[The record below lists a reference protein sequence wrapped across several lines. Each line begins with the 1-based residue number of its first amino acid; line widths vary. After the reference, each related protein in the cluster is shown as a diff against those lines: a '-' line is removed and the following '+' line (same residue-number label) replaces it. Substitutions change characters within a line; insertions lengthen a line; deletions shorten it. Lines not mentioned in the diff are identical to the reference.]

1 MVASCFLALISPS
14 FSLKRKITALLQWE
28 IKSFPIS
35 CFPFE
40 SSQINSLSLS
50 LSSSLSLPLCLFL
63 VGRLNWWT
71 TTGKL
76 PRLEPLA
83 TSGDGNC
90 LLHAASLYMW
100 GLHDR
105 QLILRTSLHR
115 QLTSSRESERIRRR
129 WRYQTQLRNNE
140 AGGLTFSEEE
150 WDFEWGEI
158 IRIATNQPRR
168 QPTTASLRR
177 YSSLRFS
184 YESLEEIH
192 IFALAHVLRR
202 PVIVIADNAIK
213 NLSGED
219 LAPIYFGG
227 IYLPL
232 EINATACSKTPVVL
246 AYDASHFSPLVARRD
261 TLTQQPRMGGRFS
274 RLSSRT
280 ETVIPLVSPTGS
292 LLPVQFIIDPKNRQ
306 VAEKWG
312 EMKYSPGEFPDEI
325 VHILDHYLKIR
336 WIQLNVSSVS
346 QSTDQDYDHLFP
358 VEVPKVRF
366 PAAVIF
372 QDSQPIYQKELIEK
386 YLENIRER
394 YAEEKE
400 KLAERERERERRLQE
415 VPVPCEGAGCD
426 MFGKGATNNLC
437 SRCYQKWQKAKAGG
451 WKETEE
457 EVEGER
463 ESQAQLKS
471 PEIVLEVEVEN
482 GSDHQF
488 NASYPP
494 PLNRPPPYRP
504 PPSLPPK
511 GVPPKQ
517 LPPVQSPPKQFSNKA
532 LPPIQP
538 PPSHPPPVYSASAS
552 SHQYID
558 SDDDLHREK
567 HQRYEQHQLQNK
579 STTFPVS
586 SSQPQT
592 ESKSD
597 KKSSPNRSVANTT
610 SPSDNSTTANGSKSK
625 PKTSPAHSVEVSG
638 KDKPWTK
645 KFNLFTNISPFS
657 KPTATKSGSGY
668 TRDSIQPI
676 KLAEGGGTR
685 PSTLA
690 SGSQRIKCVNS
701 GCEFFGCAEKN
712 GYCSSCFKQ
721 IEQHGPVVA
730 V

>member
-1 MVASCFLALISPS
+1 
-14 FSLKRKITALLQWE
+14 
-28 IKSFPIS
+28 
-35 CFPFE
+35 
-40 SSQINSLSLS
+40 
-50 LSSSLSLPLCLFL
+50 
-63 VGRLNWWT
+63 
-71 TTGKL
+71 
-76 PRLEPLA
+76 
-83 TSGDGNC
+83 
-90 LLHAASLYMW
+90 MW
-100 GLHDR
+100 GIHDR
-105 QLILRTSLHR
+105 ELILRTALHR
-115 QLTSSRESERIRRR
+115 LLTTSRESERIRRR

-202 PVIVIADNAIK
+202 PIIVIADSAIK

-232 EINATACSKTPVVL
+232 EITATACSKTPVVL

-261 TLTQQPRMGGRFS
+261 TLKENPRVSGRFS

-280 ETVIPLVSPTGS
+280 ETVIPLVSPMGT
-292 LLPVQFIIDPKNRQ
+292 LLPVQFIIDPRNRQ

-325 VHILDHYLKIR
+325 VHLLDHYLKIR
-336 WIQLNVSSVS
+336 WIQLNVTSVAS

-366 PAAVIF
+366 PAAVIS
-372 QDSQPIYQKELIEK
+372 QEAQPIYQKELIEK

-400 KLAERERERERRLQE
+400 RLAERERERERRLQE
-415 VPVPCEGAGCD
+415 IPVPCEGAGCD

-437 SRCYQKWQKAKAGG
+437 SKCYQKWQNAKAGVHV
-451 WKETEE
+451 EE
-457 EVEGER
+457 EVENMAETVQEDEL
-463 ESQAQLKS
+463 ESG
-471 PEIVLEVEVEN
+471 P
-482 GSDHQF
+482 DRQF

-494 PLNRPPPYRP
+494 PPKHV

-511 GVPPKQ
+511 QIPPKQ
-517 LPPVQSPPKQFSNKA
+517 LPPVQPPSKQLPSVQPPPRYQFPPKQ
-532 LPPIQP
+532 LPPVQP
-538 PPSHPPPVYSASAS
+538 PPSRPPPIYSASSAS
-552 SHQYID
+552 HHHYVD
-558 SDDDLHREK
+558 GDDDLHRDK
-567 HQRYEQHQLQNK
+567 HQQPYLRNK
-579 STTFPVS
+579 SVS
-586 SSQPQT
+586 SNISTSPQHLTDSRT
-592 ESKSD
+592 ERK
-597 KKSSPNRSVANTT
+597 T
-610 SPSDNSTTANGSKSK
+610 SPSRLANAKPPTSHENSTAAANGGNKSK
-625 PKTSPAHSVEVSG
+625 PKESPSHSSAEVAG
-638 KDKPWTK
+638 KDKSWTK
-645 KFNLFTNISPFS
+645 KLGPFLNLSPFS
-657 KPTATKSGSGY
+657 KPSSAKSGSGY

-676 KLAEGGGTR
+676 KLVEGEGGAR
-685 PSTLA
+685 PSTLT
-690 SGSQRIKCVNS
+690 SHQRIKCANS
-701 GCEFFGCAEKN
+701 GCEFFGCAETN
-712 GYCSSCFKQ
+712 GYCSSCFKDIQ
-721 IEQHGPVVA
+721 KHGPIVA